1 MRRKEGN
8 KIMGK
13 IVTCEQVF
21 KRHPDKLCDQI
32 SDNVLDAYLKAD
44 KTSRVAVESAIKN
57 NAVYVFVK
65 VTSKAK
71 VNIIKEAIKALRFA
85 GYYEQFKVYLNITK
99 QSGDIALDVDKEG
112 AGDQGM
118 MYGYATNETDERMP
132 YPFVVAS
139 HISNLAR
146 ILFVKHNDIFGP
158 DGKCEVAVEYDSD
171 YKPVAIKT
179 IIISSQ
185 TKPGK
190 LEEAKALL
198 LEAIGGY
205 IKKYPECQ
213 VIINPTGAFETGGPY
228 ADSGLT
234 GRKLMCDTY
243 GGVAHHGGGAFSGKD
258 YTKVDRSGAYYAR
271 FVAKSIVK
279 AGLADKCEIA
289 VSYSIGVESPI
300 SVSID
305 TFGSGKISNDELL
318 KLIND
323 HFDFSVGNII
333 EELKLK
339 DISYQRLAE
348 YGHFGNDIYPWENV
362 DGKVSE
368 LKKATAKAST

>member
-1 MRRKEGN
+1 
-8 KIMGK
+8 MGK

-57 NAVYVFVK
+57 NAVYVFVE